1 MSKNA
6 DNKLKELSSSDDPI
20 DVAGDLYAPD
30 AEEGGTGD
38 LTETAKVTL
47 RAYMTS
53 LTEGDGPHATPD
65 RPIPRNTDRVPGEGE
80 SSPAG
85 RLSHLGAVEA
95 EIPTRISAEFGRDGW
110 TVGKDFGVRNPFEK
124 MLGAL
129 KEAYPLGQY
138 KAADPTALIERP
150 GTIPASLLLPKTQ
163 ERNATIGGSNPH
175 TTERTAAGDET
186 TEKFSEIHDA
196 VSHALSF
203 NRFSPT
209 AGSKNFIDPA
219 SAGSPFVVDG
229 AKTKLGWTFQF
240 GNLGKY
246 NPDAEELSGKDIG
259 SIGKVLVTSQTGH
272 TPSFDDVELL
282 GKVES
287 LFPTL
292 TQIGLGSS
300 MDLRALTDV
309 QSLITGARRDVYTR
323 LDDRV
328 NSDEIGDNNATGT
341 TLGTSMR
348 IAGDQ
353 TYGALNSYREPFEGS
368 ISLIFV
374 AILQFVAVLVIGVL
388 INILLL
394 DFLNPEVRTF
404 DQRNRRG
411 KELRLGK
418 NKENDFSEGGSD
430 DILEFYQGLFGV
442 PEHLQHDFDS
452 SFFQGLAGFY
462 NFDLD
467 SISSDPVGFFKSA
480 FDSSGF
486 YAIVVRLVTQDLFDG
501 PEIADLFEQQD
512 AISAI
517 VKMFGVMRR
526 SHTLKFVM
534 TMVKL
539 GDQILQLEDG
549 TRLTLIKE
557 GASRLPSSNALGAGG
572 SPAMMLGSEKLQT
585 LANTIDAKA
594 PSAYSHIIG
603 PSQKQLTKTGKIE
616 IDFYKKHTEGRGGI
630 YRHKAD
636 SFIPVEIRDKF
647 ESIMDATYCPFYFH
661 DLRTNEMISFHA
673 FLGNLN
679 DSYQASY
686 DEITGYGRVE
696 PAKTYKSTTRTISMT
711 FKVAAMTAED
721 MDIMYLKLNRLV
733 AMAYPQYTAG
743 RGVSLDGKLAR
754 APFSQIPA
762 STPLIRLRVGDVIGS
777 NGSKLALARLHG
789 AAEAIEPAVE
799 NDAVDTGAGARAR
812 GFKPDPT
819 KVDKM
824 THVVLRGDERIFYT
838 GENDAH
844 ASGFTIYDAVS
855 MSRLNNDK
863 PIKFPLRAQVSNGPT
878 TKGGY
883 QTLKIGTVTDA
894 TGVEIQEV
902 FAPGVNGF
910 FDVASG
916 KGKMNQSTVYDKRN
930 ASPGVAGLKNAKSP
944 FNPGDAQR
952 QPPAGTKKFGLFGD
966 ADNVEPICIL
976 HADVA
981 QGPSDES
988 FNPSDKATKAG
999 TPAFASL
1006 DLSDV
1011 NKMGSVAKSF
1021 RDSGG
1026 QGLAGVITSIDLGNL
1041 VDVNAV
1047 WSIDPGYRAPRM
1059 VDVTVSFAVVHDIP
1073 PGLDSLGHMNS
1084 AIYGVGASSVYNRG
1098 KF

>member
-95 EIPTRISAEFGRDGW
+95 EIPTRISAENGRDGW
-110 TVGKDFGVRNPFEK
+110 IVGKDYGVRNPFEK

-138 KAADPTALIERP
+138 KAADPTALTERP
-150 GTIPASLLLPKTQ
+150 GTIPASLLLPKSQ

-175 TTERTAAGDET
+175 TTERTAAYDET
-186 TEKFSEIHDA
+186 PEKFSEIHDA

-209 AGSKNFIDPA
+209 
-219 SAGSPFVVDG
+219 AGSPFVVDG

-272 TPSFDDVELL
+272 TPSFGDIDLL
-282 GKVES
+282 GKTES

-368 ISLIFV
+368 LSLIFV

-394 DFLNPEVRTF
+394 DFLNPDVRTF

-418 NKENDFSEGGSD
+418 NKENDFSASGSD

-442 PEHLQHDFDS
+442 PEHLQHDFDN

-467 SISSDPVGFFKSA
+467 NISSDPVGFFKSA

-549 TRLTLIKE
+549 TRLTLVKE
-557 GASRLPSSNALGAGG
+557 DASKLPSSNALGAGG

-585 LANTIDAKA
+585 LANTIDSSVA
-594 PSAYSHIIG
+594 SAYSHIIG
-603 PSQKQLTKTGKIE
+603 PSKVQLKKTGKIE
-616 IDFYKKHTEGRGGI
+616 NDFYRKHTEGRGGI

-636 SFIPVEIRDKF
+636 AFIPVEIRDKF

-673 FLGNLN
+673 FLSNLN

-686 DEITGYGRVE
+686 DDVSGYGRVE

-789 AAEAIEPAVE
+789 AAEAIEPTSE
-799 NDAVDTGAGARAR
+799 NDPVDTGAGARAR
-812 GFKPDPT
+812 GFQPDQDA
-819 KVDKM
+819 VSKM
-824 THVVLRGDERIFYT
+824 THVVLRGDERIFYR
-838 GENDAH
+838 GEKNAH

-855 MSRLNNDK
+855 MARMSFEK
-863 PIKFPLRAQVSNGPT
+863 PIKFPLRAAVSPGLS

-883 QTLKIGTVTDA
+883 STLQIGSVTDA
-894 TGVEIQEV
+894 
-902 FAPGVNGF
+902 NGNELQGIF
-910 FDVASG
+910 TDGKEGFYDVASG
-916 KGKMNQSTVYDKRN
+916 KIETGQTAGYDKRN
-930 ASPGVAGLKNAKSP
+930 KSSGVAGLRNSASP
-944 FNPGDAQR
+944 FNPSDAKR

-976 HADVA
+976 HTDVA

-988 FNPSDKATKAG
+988 FHPSDKSIMEG
-999 TPAFASL
+999 TAPFTSL

-1011 NKMGSVAKSF
+1011 TKMGSVAKSF

-1041 VDVNAV
+1041 VDTNAV

-1059 VDVTVSFAVVHDIP
+1059 VDVTVAFAVVHDIP

-1084 AIYGVGASSVYNRG
+1084 ALYGVGASSAYNRG